1 MSIYSDFILPRLIN
15 LACGGTPIAKQRAKI
30 VPRAKGV
37 VLEVGIGS
45 GLNLPFYDTAKVG
58 KVWGLEP
65 SAEMRRMAERVA
77 AEVDLEVEFL
87 DLPGEAIPLV
97 DGSVDTVLVT
107 YTLCTIPDTAQAL
120 AQMRRV
126 LKPDAELYQST
137 KLVTLLPGVNCGPD
151 VILLTN

>member
-1 MSIYSDFILPRLIN
+1 M
-15 LACGGTPIAKQRAKI
+15 
-30 VPRAKGV
+30 
-37 VLEVGIGS
+37 
-45 GLNLPFYDTAKVG
+45 
-58 KVWGLEP
+58 EP

-126 LKPDAELYQST
+126 LKPDAEL
-137 KLVTLLPGVNCGPD
+137 VVC
-151 VILLTN
+151 